1 VTANPPATITVLT
14 VDDHEVLREGV
25 ATIVAAQPDMIVVG
39 EAGNGVEAI
48 EQFRKL
54 RPDVTLIDLHMPDGS
69 GMEIIKTIRSEFADA
84 RFVVL
89 TNCTG
94 DVQALRALRA
104 GASGYLLKS
113 MLRTELIDTIRAVH
127 AGQRRVPP
135 DIAVQ
140 IAQYA
145 PDGELTDREIDIL
158 RFVAEGFANKRIA
171 TELSISLETVKAHMK
186 SILAKL
192 RAEDRTHAVTI
203 ALRRGV
209 FDL

>member
-1 VTANPPATITVLT
+1 MSANLQPRITVMT
-14 VDDHEVLREGV
+14 ADDHAVLRDGV
-25 ATIVAAQPDMIVVG
+25 ATLIAGQPDMIVVG
-39 EAGNGVEAI
+39 EAASGAEAI
-48 EQFRKL
+48 ERYREL
-54 RPDVTLIDLHMPDGS
+54 RPDLTIVDLHMPDGN
-69 GMEIIKTIRSEFADA
+69 GIEVIRAIRSESSDA
-84 RFVVL
+84 RFIVL
-89 TNCTG
+89 TTYTG
-94 DVQALRALRA
+94 DVHALRALRA
-104 GASGYLLKS
+104 GAAAYLLKS

-127 AGQRRVPP
+127 AGQRRVPAE
-135 DIAVQ
+135 IAVQ
-140 IAQYA
+140 IALNA

-158 RFVAEGFANKRIA
+158 RCVAEGFANKRIA